1 MSNRPIEDIFNECYE
16 KMLSGISVE
25 EIIRQYPDH
34 AKEIKELLSVVRNV
48 KDVEPLKVS
57 EEKLISCLIK
67 VGEEIQK
74 TKENSFLARIDRVF
88 FFPSVA
94 WARGF
99 AVVLAIVFVAWGTMN
114 VSAGSVPGD
123 PLYLVKLMT
132 ERVKYFMTINPE
144 GRMELKIV
152 FSQRRSKELVEEF
165 NKDGRIDI
173 QTLKAML
180 NEAGASLE
188 AIAKMPATE
197 QKIFLTK
204 LEYLNA
210 YQKDVLQDLRD
221 KAPKEQKTQLDAAI
235 CTCGQRDQ
243 WLHKARSACPMSSST
258 PCCLPKA
265 KGAKN

>member
-1 MSNRPIEDIFNECYE
+1 MDNRPIEDIFNECCE
-16 KMLSGISVE
+16 KTLSGMSVE
-25 EIIRQYPDH
+25 EIICQYPDH
-34 AKEIKELLSVVRNV
+34 AEELRGLLSVVRNV
-48 KDVEPLKVS
+48 KDVELIKVS
-57 EEKLISCLIK
+57 DQRLISCLIK
-67 VGEEIQK
+67 VGEEIQRR
-74 TKENSFLARIDRVF
+74 KENSFQARLNRF
-88 FFPSVA
+88 FIFPSVS

-99 AVVLAIVFVAWGTMN
+99 ALVLAVVFITWGTVN
-114 VSAGSVPGD
+114 VSAGSVPGN
-123 PLYLVKLMT
+123 PLYVVKLMT
-132 ERVKYFMTINPE
+132 ERVKYFLTINPE

-210 YQKDVLQDLRD
+210 YQKDVLQDLQT
-221 KAPKEQKTQLDAAI
+221 KAVGAVKSKLEDAI
-235 CTCGQRDQ
+235 CTCNQRDQ
-243 WLHKARSACPMSSST
+243 WLHKARRACQMSSGV
-258 PCCLPKA
+258 PCCLLPKA
-265 KGAKN
+265 AKN